1 MDWDPATLARLI
13 DLDLPEA
20 CVPGVQANLEALA
33 QHWRI
38 VEGFEPPEPSE

>member
-20 CVPGVQANLEALA
+20 CVPGVEANLAALA
-33 QHWRI
+33 QHWRT
-38 VEGFEPPEPSE
+38 VEGFVLPEAEE